1 MIRPFAIFAKG
12 LFYGLGKCSYSSGAS
27 TRIAKAILGVQ
38 SAGFALFMDRENAHT
53 VVVHQQELLKQFLEC
68 KAPALHFFMDRENAH
83 TVAVHM
89 AAGCC
94 CVFYERW
101 RL

>member
-12 LFYGLGKCSYSSGAS
+12 LFYGPGKRSYSSGAS

-38 SAGFALFMDRENAHT
+38 SAGFALFMDW
-53 VVVHQQELLKQFLEC
+53 
-68 KAPALHFFMDRENAH
+68 ENAH